1 VIGRRPA
8 GRKETAMRRR
18 GIASGGALAT
28 ALLMSIG
35 LAPGAAAQATGYT
48 VTNLV
53 SDQAGVA
60 ATQDSHLVNAWGLA
74 AGPTTFWWTANNGTD
89 TASLFDGSG
98 IPQSLVVKVKGAPT
112 GLVFNGGTGFMISDG
127 TTSAA
132 SLFLFDTESGTIRGW
147 SPTVGTTTPPSTRT
161 FKVVDRSR
169 ADAIYKGLAIAST
182 ADGDFLYAT
191 DFHNARVDVFDET
204 FHRVRMPRAFK
215 DPDIPSGFAPFG
227 IQNLG
232 GNIFVTYAMQD
243 AAAEDDV
250 AGRHLGY
257 VDMYST
263 DGTLLERVA
272 SRGRLNAPWGLVLA
286 PDSFGPVGGDLLV
299 GNFGNG
305 KINAFDISVMG
316 SPAFDATLEDASS
329 SPIKID
335 GLWGLGFGN
344 DANAGPSTTLFFT
357 AGPDDESHGLFG
369 SIEASA

>member
-1 VIGRRPA
+1 
-8 GRKETAMRRR
+8 MRRR
-18 GIASGGALAT
+18 GTASAGALAV
-28 ALLMSIG
+28 ALLLSLG

-60 ATQDSHLVNAWGLA
+60 ATTDPHLVNAWGLA

-89 TASLFDGSG
+89 TSTLFDGTG
-98 IPQSLVVKVKGAPT
+98 TPQSLVVKVKGAPT
-112 GLVFNGGTGFMISDG
+112 GLVFNGGTGFAVSDG
-127 TTSAA
+127 TTSASA
-132 SLFLFDTESGTIRGW
+132 LFLFDTESGTIRGW

-182 ADGDFLYAT
+182 SDGDFLYAT
-191 DFHNARVDVFDET
+191 DFHNARVDVFDDM
-204 FHRVRMPRAFK
+204 FGRVKMPGAFK
-215 DPDIPSGFAPFG
+215 DPNIPKGFAPFG
-227 IQNLG
+227 IRNLG
-232 GNIFVTYAMQD
+232 GNIVVTYAMQD

-257 VDMYST
+257 VDMYDT
-263 DGTLLERVA
+263 QGTLLERVA
-272 SRGRLNAPWGLVLA
+272 SRGRLNAPWGLALA
-286 PDSFGPVGGDLLV
+286 PASFGPVGGDLLV

-305 KINAFDISVMG
+305 KINAFDISAMG
-316 SPAFDATLEDASS
+316 SPAFDATLEDDSGT
-329 SPIKID
+329 PIRID
-335 GLWGLGFGN
+335 GLWALAFGN

-369 SIEASA
+369 TIEAPA